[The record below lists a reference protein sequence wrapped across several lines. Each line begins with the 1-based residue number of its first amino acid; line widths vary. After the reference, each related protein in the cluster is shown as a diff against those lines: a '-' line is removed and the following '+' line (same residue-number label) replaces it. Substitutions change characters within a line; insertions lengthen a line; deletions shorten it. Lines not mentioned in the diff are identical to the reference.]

1 MRPRT
6 PGASLMA
13 DRIKPADTPDE
24 SDEMMD
30 ADRQAAQFER
40 VRTAQQTEKAED
52 YVEMIDDLINAYGEA
67 RVTDLAQRF
76 GVSHATVN
84 KIVKRLQRDGLV
96 TSRPYRSIFLTEQG
110 SALADASRKR
120 HQIVLNFLRAIG
132 VSARNAELDAE
143 GIEHYVS
150 AETLAAFAK
159 ITSEKDG

>member
-1 MRPRT
+1 
-6 PGASLMA
+6 MA
-13 DRIKPADTPDE
+13 ERDKLLPTDEGTPDPG
-24 SDEMMD
+24 DELMD
-30 ADRQAAQFER
+30 AERQAAQFER
-40 VRTAQQTEKAED
+40 VRNAQQTEKAED

-150 AETLAAFAK
+150 AETLAAFEK
-159 ITSEKDG
+159 ITSEKNG

>member
-1 MRPRT
+1 MAERPED
-6 PGASLMA
+6 LHA
-13 DRIKPADTPDE
+13 DPSDAP
-24 SDEMMD
+24 DEMMD

-96 TSRPYRSIFLTEQG
+96 TSRPYRSIFLTDEG
-110 SALADASRKR
+110 RDLAEASRER

-132 VSARNAELDAE
+132 VGKRNAELDAE

-159 ITSEKDG
+159 ITAEKDN

>member
-1 MRPRT
+1 MPDHT
-6 PGASLMA
+6 KSAA
-13 DRIKPADTPDE
+13 IKVPDE
-24 SDEMMD
+24 SEEMMD

-40 VRTAQQTEKAED
+40 VRNAQQTEKAED

-67 RVTDLAQRF
+67 RITDLAHRF

-84 KIVKRLQRDGLV
+84 KIIKRLQRDGLV

-110 SALADASRKR
+110 TSLADASRKR

-132 VSARNAELDAE
+132 VSAENADLDAE

-150 AETLAAFAK
+150 AETLAAFEK

>member
-1 MRPRT
+1 
-6 PGASLMA
+6 MA
-13 DRIKPADTPDE
+13 DRAKPQ
-24 SDEMMD
+24 DEMAPDSGDELMD

-52 YVEMIDDLINAYGEA
+52 YVEMIDDLINAHGEA

-84 KIVKRLQRDGLV
+84 KTVKRLQRDGLV
-96 TSRPYRSIFLTEQG
+96 TSRPYRSIFLTPEG
-110 SALADASRKR
+110 AALAEASRAR

-132 VSARNAELDAE
+132 VSARAAELDAE

-150 AETLAAFAK
+150 KETLAAFER
-159 ITSEKDG
+159 ITKEKT

>member
-1 MRPRT
+1 
-6 PGASLMA
+6 MA
-13 DRIKPADTPDE
+13 DSIKPAELEAPNE

-40 VRTAQQTEKAED
+40 VRSAQQNEKAED

-84 KIVKRLQRDGLV
+84 KVIKRLQRDGLV
-96 TSRPYRSIFLTEQG
+96 TSRPYRSIFLTGEG
-110 SALADASRKR
+110 LMLAETARAR
-120 HQIVLNFLRAIG
+120 HKIVLDFLRAIG
-132 VSARNAELDAE
+132 ISAKNAERDAE

-150 AETLAAFAK
+150 DETLTAFAQ
-159 ITSEKDG
+159 ITMDKAD

>member
-1 MRPRT
+1 MT
-6 PGASLMA
+6 MA
-13 DRIKPADTPDE
+13 ERAKPLDNAPE
-24 SDEMMD
+24 AGDEMMD

-96 TSRPYRSIFLTEQG
+96 TSRPYRSIFLTDQG
-110 SALADASRKR
+110 RDLAETSRKR

-132 VSARNAELDAE
+132 VSARSAELDAE

-150 AETLAAFAK
+150 AETLAAFER
-159 ITSEKDG
+159 ITSEKDD

>member
-1 MRPRT
+1 
-6 PGASLMA
+6 MA
-13 DRIKPADTPDE
+13 ERAKPLDNAPE
-24 SDEMMD
+24 AGDEMMD

-96 TSRPYRSIFLTEQG
+96 TSRPYRSIFLTDQG
-110 SALADASRKR
+110 RDLAETSRKR

-132 VSARNAELDAE
+132 VSARSAELDAE

-150 AETLAAFAK
+150 AETLAAFER
-159 ITSEKDG
+159 ITSEKDD

>member
-1 MRPRT
+1 MAPTAKRT
-6 PGASLMA
+6 PIWKS
-13 DRIKPADTPDE
+13 IHDTLRRDISERRYAPGDKLPTE
-24 SDEMMD
+24 
-30 ADRQAAQFER
+30 AA
-40 VRTAQQTEKAED
+40 
-52 YVEMIDDLINAYGEA
+52 
-67 RVTDLAQRF
+67 LAQRF

-96 TSRPYRSIFLTEQG
+96 TSRPYRSIFLTAQG

-150 AETLAAFAK
+150 AEALAAFEK

>member
-1 MRPRT
+1 
-6 PGASLMA
+6 MA
-13 DRIKPADTPDE
+13 DRDKETELPGDV
-24 SDEMMD
+24 DEMMD

-40 VRTAQQTEKAED
+40 VRNAQQTEKAED
-52 YVEMIDDLINAYGEA
+52 YVEMIDDLIKAYGEA

-150 AETLAAFAK
+150 TETLAAFEK
-159 ITSEKDG
+159 ITSEKDGSENR